1 MKRTSII
8 IMLACTLYLGCKRNE
23 CEEYCAL
30 PPITAEGKNTFGCKV
45 NGELFFA
52 DAPVGSRLFN
62 FTRFACNDTGAPIRT
77 KKALLVALSN
87 KAGGTLLFYLDDLI
101 PFESA
106 TKQLNR
112 TTDPWPAEVCAEDY
126 ARYVAGGKAYQ
137 TNESFR
143 GEVTLSR
150 FDTLNRIVSG
160 TFHFTA
166 VHPPTGESVSVTDGR
181 FDINLSTFN
190 K

>member
-1 MKRTSII
+1 
-8 IMLACTLYLGCKRNE
+8 MLACILFVGCKRSE

-52 DAPVGSRLFN
+52 DAPTGSRLFN
-62 FTRFACNDTGAPIRT
+62 FIYFACNDTGAADRA
-77 KKALLVALSN
+77 KKALLVALTN
-87 KAGGTLLFYLDDLI
+87 KGGSTLLFYLDDLI
-101 PFESA
+101 PFEPVA
-106 TKQLNR
+106 KRLHKF
-112 TTDPWPAEVCAEDY
+112 TDPWPAEVCAEDY
-126 ARYVAGGKAYQ
+126 GRYVAGGKAYQ
-137 TNESFR
+137 TNENFT

-166 VHPPTGESVSVTDGR
+166 VHPPTGETISVTDGR
-181 FDINLSTFN
+181 FDVNLSTFN
-190 K
+190 KQ

>member
-1 MKRTSII
+1 
-8 IMLACTLYLGCKRNE
+8 
-23 CEEYCAL
+23 
-30 PPITAEGKNTFGCKV
+30 V

-52 DAPVGSRLFN
+52 DAPTGSRLFN
-62 FTRFACNDTGAPIRT
+62 FIYYACNDTGAADRT
-77 KKALLVALSN
+77 KKALLVALTN
-87 KAGGTLLFYLDDLI
+87 KAGSTLLFYLDDLI

-106 TKQLNR
+106 TKQLNK

-126 ARYVAGGKAYQ
+126 GRYVAGGKAYQ
-137 TNESFR
+137 TNENFK
-143 GEVTLSR
+143 GEVNLSR

-166 VHPPTGESVSVTDGR
+166 VHQPTGETVNVTDGR

-190 K
+190 KQ

>member
-1 MKRTSII
+1 
-8 IMLACTLYLGCKRNE
+8 
-23 CEEYCAL
+23 
-30 PPITAEGKNTFGCKV
+30 
-45 NGELFFA
+45 
-52 DAPVGSRLFN
+52 
-62 FTRFACNDTGAPIRT
+62 
-77 KKALLVALSN
+77 
-87 KAGGTLLFYLDDLI
+87 LDDLI

-106 TKQLNR
+106 SKQLNK
-112 TTDPWPAEVCAEDY
+112 TTEPWPAEVCAEDY

-143 GEVTLSR
+143 EEVNISH

-160 TFHFTA
+160 TFCFTA
-166 VHPPTGESVSVTDGR
+166 VHLATGETVNVTNGR